1 MQKKL
6 SKILVLVDL
15 LIQEIDEP
23 SLEPTKE
30 TKLIQDKGREFQS
43 LLIPVLGRFY
53 ENKDV
58 SKSILFTTLQNKFNY
73 IFEKEYKY

>member
-23 SLEPTKE
+23 TLKPTKE

-43 LLIPVLGRFY
+43 LLIPVLSRFY
-53 ENKDV
+53 DNKEV
-58 SKSILFTTLQNKFNY
+58 SKSILFATLQNKFNY
-73 IFEKEYKY
+73 IFEKEYK